1 MWNPHVLGL
10 LKSALPP
17 YVLWPWS
24 SGFVP
29 SQRSTEM
36 DERAGDAANWKPRS
50 WPFVLFFRQGLF
62 WKADIKRKIQPVMS
76 WNWTKCDEAYMKKNE
91 RKKRKGPFFIRR
103 DSVLKTA
110 SNYSTFHIWF
120 TPGSFALYLEPKRF
134 LPHVMRRNWGRCKWP
149 RSG

>member
-1 MWNPHVLGL
+1 MLGL

-91 RKKRKGPFFIRR
+91 RKKRAFLYQKGLCSENCLKLQHFPHLVHSRKLCIVPRTKTFFAPCYEEKLRQMQM
-103 DSVLKTA
+103 A
-110 SNYSTFHIWF
+110 Q
-120 TPGSFALYLEPKRF
+120 
-134 LPHVMRRNWGRCKWP
+134 KWIVW
-149 RSG
+149 